1 MNVRELIAEILVEIG
16 LATDAGSISDQ
27 SFELCRSLI
36 NRALLD
42 YNMQDYLH
50 FTKDALY
57 FPGEVDT
64 IVIPSAPVKVA
75 SLSFVKG
82 RTAYRLRRVP
92 MDTFP
97 AYLATTFDVP
107 RVFVYDRVFNE
118 EGLLVGRIR
127 MDSVCNYPLTAVV
140 NNSLKAYNEATDV
153 VCIPPE
159 YLNLIRADVQ
169 YRLLANRDASDS
181 LKNEKLYELNK
192 VMQMIKDLNEPAIDT
207 GAHFV
212 EELDVI
218 HTGYGRL

>member
-27 SFELCRSLI
+27 AFELCRSLI
-36 NRALLD
+36 NRAMLD

-57 FPGEVDT
+57 FPGGTDT

-75 SLSFVKG
+75 TLSFVKG

-97 AYLATTFDVP
+97 AYLATTFDHP

-118 EGLLVGRIR
+118 EGQLVGRIR
-127 MDSVCNYPLTAVV
+127 MDRVCNYPLTAVV
-140 NNSLKAYNEATDV
+140 NNNLKAYNEATDV

-181 LKNEKLYELNK
+181 LKNDKIFELNK

-207 GAHFV
+207 NARFV